1 MGHAAMQ
8 PVGSSS
14 AQDPGVW
21 MSSVT
26 DTCPP
31 LSLLGFLPQYFHGTP
46 CAARRFREAVLQG
59 QMDTDSAFPGHPCLG
74 IPLPWPWEEPLEPK
88 AMAKGALSPMAKL
101 TGRICCLLGHLQCQQ
116 GPGAPC
122 TLTLC
127 CCLFLVFHDRLS
139 GEKE

>member
-101 TGRICCLLGHLQCQQ
+101 TAHMSAGTFAVSARARCSLHTHFMLL
-116 GPGAPC
+116 
-122 TLTLC
+122 
-127 CCLFLVFHDRLS
+127 FIFS
-139 GEKE
+139 IS